1 MVNHSIGRLLAI
13 MRQKG
18 ALPSKDE
25 EDFAYAAFVGLAPED
40 PAEIM
45 LCQQLIAAHEMSM
58 AMLTRCKQA
67 EHMNQVQEY
76 GNLGVKLMGLY
87 ERLFQTLV
95 KARKPQQVVEVQHTH
110 KHIHVNAQ
118 TVPGPGDMKEIEGQ
132 AHGAID
138 PRALALAAGPALLG
152 EDPPRDA
159 LPIPPNEARQV
170 PAARRG
176 ARDRRTGGSQER

>member
-45 LCQQLIAAHEMSM
+45 LCQQMIAAHEMSM

-110 KHIHVNAQ
+110 KHVHVNVQAL
-118 TVPGPGDMKEIEGQ
+118 PGAGDLKEIEGQ

-138 PRALALAAGPALLG
+138 PRALALVAGPALLG
-152 EDPPRDA
+152 QDPPRNA
-159 LPIPPNEARQV
+159 LPVTPNEARQV
-170 PAARRG
+170 PPSRRRARHRSPSR
-176 ARDRRTGGSQER
+176 AKER